1 MKRSV
6 LALPVAVLASACAPA
21 ARSLDQVQPGMT
33 PQQVAAIMGPPQAV
47 AYSAG
52 KQCAYYVLLKDFWS
66 RVPWSVSDRYF
77 VCYDGDKVDS
87 FGRVDSTTTSASL
100 VNGRSVNSR

>member
-1 MKRSV
+1 MKRTV
-6 LALPVAVLASACAPA
+6 LALSIVLPAAACGPA

-33 PQQVAAIMGPPQAV
+33 PQQVQAIMGPPQAV
-47 AYSAG
+47 AYSSG
-52 KQCAYYVLLKDFWS
+52 KHCAYYALLKDFWS

-87 FGRVDSTTTSASL
+87 FGRVDTATPNVSL
-100 VNGRSVNSR
+100 VNGR

>member
-6 LALPVAVLASACAPA
+6 LALAMAVVAASCGPA

-33 PQQVAAIMGPPQAV
+33 PQQVQAIMGPPQAV
-47 AYSAG
+47 AYAPG
-52 KQCAYYVLLKDFWS
+52 KHCAYYALLKDFWS
-66 RVPWSVSDRYF
+66 RVPWSVSDRYY

-87 FGRVDSTTTSASL
+87 FGRVDAATPNVSL
-100 VNGRSVNSR
+100 VNGR